1 MKLLISILVLFLS
14 CKPADL
20 NNPGD
25 PFSDAYLSQALLLC
39 ALGKGFC
46 EPCARVSNY
55 VSFLESINSGIMVSF
70 KAVLDSDANSYVI
83 GQTNQ
88 AFSGADGITAFQGS
102 LGNSQNLIISKKN
115 SQGGKE
121 WIKYLGRKVNL
132 PLSILHAKN
141 GGIYFFANIYTSLPN
156 AKQSFVGTPDTDQNT
171 IVGKITAD
179 GNLEWFTY
187 INNGS
192 TATSNLYVVD
202 FMETEDQSGI
212 LLFGSADSALVSPGT
227 ILSAAPTNNDWFLLK
242 MSYSGEAI
250 QTRYYEV
257 PTPLTNFIPKRFVSI
272 PNNGGYFLQAFV
284 TATFSLYPNGL
295 NSYTGSS
302 TNSLIVKLTS
312 NLNYEW
318 HRYFGS
324 AAGNPEETPFYPM
337 VTFSDSSLVFNKN
350 YNVGVTTLG
359 LPHPEST
366 PTNYAS
372 LFYSVSS
379 SGALNYSSFTF
390 GQGDVGKTY
399 DLAKKNEN
407 ELIAFNGKGDGASS
421 TAELVKLNSTNF
433 AKMASQQRPG
443 NIMTSGCLVCGK
455 VFTSV
460 YSSSN
465 VEGAI
470 IPFGSG
476 AGMTNVFNSYNSV
489 FTPSF

>member
-1 MKLLISILVLFLS
+1 MKLLVPILVLFLS
-14 CKPADL
+14 CKPANL
-20 NNPGD
+20 NNAGD

-46 EPCARVSNY
+46 DPCTRVTNY
-55 VSFLESINSGIMVSF
+55 VSFVDSINSGMVVGF
-70 KAVLDSDANSYVI
+70 KVALDSDANSYVI

-88 AFSGADGITAFQGS
+88 VFSGADGITPFQGS
-102 LGNSQNLIISKKN
+102 VGNSQNLIISKKN
-115 SQGGKE
+115 NQGGKE
-121 WIKYLGRKVNL
+121 WIRFLGRKADR
-132 PLSILHAKN
+132 PLSILHTKN

-171 IVGKITAD
+171 IVGKIKTD

-192 TATSNLYVVD
+192 TATTNLYVAD

-212 LLFGSADSALVSPGT
+212 LLFGSADTALANPGT
-227 ILSAAPTNNDWFLLK
+227 IATAPPSNKDWFLLK
-242 MSYSGEAI
+242 LSYSGEAI

-257 PTPLTNFIPKRFVSI
+257 PTPLTNFIPKKFVSI
-272 PNNGGYFLQAFV
+272 PNNGGYYLQGYV
-284 TATFSLYPNGL
+284 TGTFSLYANGL
-295 NSYTGSS
+295 NSFIGPS
-302 TNSLIVKLTS
+302 TNTLIVKLTS
-312 NLNYEW
+312 EFNYVW
-318 HRYFGS
+318 HRYFGNGTGS
-324 AAGNPEETPFYPM
+324 PENTPFFPM
-337 VTFSDSSLVFNKN
+337 VTFADASLVFNNN
-350 YNVGVTTLG
+350 YNIAVATLG

-399 DLAKKNEN
+399 ELAKKNET

-433 AKMASQQRPG
+433 GKMASQPRPG
-443 NIMTSGCLVCGK
+443 TIMTSGCLVCGK

-460 YSSSN
+460 YSSSD

-476 AGMTNVFNSYNSV
+476 AGVTNVFNSYHSV
-489 FTPSF
+489 FTPTF